1 MLPAAE
7 RLRANPLFKQ
17 VFHGGRSYAEPLLVL
32 HVLRLPDSPER
43 REFGFSVSKKVGNAV
58 HRNRV
63 RRRLRE
69 AIRLRLPQ
77 LPTGFR
83 AVVVARAAADAA
95 TWADLDAA
103 LGRALTRA
111 GLLVQSG
118 V

>member
-17 VFHGGRSYAEPLLVL
+17 VFHEGRSFAEPLVVL
-32 HVLRLPDSPER
+32 HLLRLPDSPEK

-58 HRNRV
+58 VRNRV

-69 AIRLRLPQ
+69 AARALGTELPR
-77 LPTGFR
+77 GFR
-83 AVVVARAAADAA
+83 AVIVARPRAAAAGYQ
-95 TWADLDAA
+95 DLA
-103 LGRALTRA
+103 LSLRRALERA
-111 GLLVQSG
+111 GLLGDG